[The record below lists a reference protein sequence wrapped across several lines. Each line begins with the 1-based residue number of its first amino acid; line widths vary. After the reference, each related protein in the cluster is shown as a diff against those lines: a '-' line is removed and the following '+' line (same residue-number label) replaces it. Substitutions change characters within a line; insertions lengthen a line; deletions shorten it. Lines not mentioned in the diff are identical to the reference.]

1 MAFENSVFI
10 NCPFD
15 EEYRPLLR
23 ALLFTSIYLGL
34 EPKLSQTISSASI
47 RINQIKDH
55 IRSSKFGIH
64 DISLNKSMKDGELPR
79 FNMPYELGLDIGAGE
94 FGNKLLRTK
103 RILILDAERYHF
115 QKVLSDIA
123 GQDIAAHN
131 NDPKELIRRVRDWVS
146 LNAASLEV
154 PSSSRVWIVYNQF
167 KDDLT
172 TALSESHTD

>member
-1 MAFENSVFI
+1 
-10 NCPFD
+10 
-15 EEYRPLLR
+15 
-23 ALLFTSIYLGL
+23 
-34 EPKLSQTISSASI
+34 
-47 RINQIKDH
+47 
-55 IRSSKFGIH
+55 
-64 DISLNKSMKDGELPR
+64 
-79 FNMPYELGLDIGAGE
+79 
-94 FGNKLLRTK
+94 LRTK